1 MMKKQPGQMMIMLL
15 PEHVMGA
22 LKGADDEA
30 SGEGEPVE
38 EPTSGEGEAEMEMG
52 NGKGM
57 MHGKEKCPVCGR
69 G

>member
-1 MMKKQPGQMMIMLL
+1 MMKKEPGQMMIMLL

-22 LKGADDEA
+22 LKGGDEPP

-38 EPTSGEGEAEMEMG
+38 DEDEME
-52 NGKGM
+52 GKGM